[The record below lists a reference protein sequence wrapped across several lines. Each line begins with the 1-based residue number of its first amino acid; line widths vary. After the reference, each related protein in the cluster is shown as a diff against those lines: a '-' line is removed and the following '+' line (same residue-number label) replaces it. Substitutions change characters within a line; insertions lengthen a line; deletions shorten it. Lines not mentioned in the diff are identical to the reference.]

1 MSAVKKILLIE
12 SSGDHPF
19 VALTENENV
28 LKEWYAEK
36 NSGFAIHDAIQHLL
50 KVCSMRMQDLDA
62 VSVTEGPGSYTGLRV
77 GMATAKGICY
87 AMKKPLITVSTLKV
101 MAMSLRNNASEI
113 RADLICPM
121 IDARRDE
128 VFMAIYDSNMDE
140 VLKPAPFILGSE
152 SWKEQWNSK
161 KVLFSGS
168 GSKKIKETNNSF
180 HFTDLAKN
188 QLVRGMAEI
197 SLDAIHKNMTASVMW
212 AEPAYLKP
220 FFLNK

>member
-1 MSAVKKILLIE
+1 MSAAKKILLIE

-28 LKEWYAEK
+28 LREWYAEK
-36 NSGFAIHDAIQHLL
+36 NSGFAIHDAIQYLL
-50 KVCSMRMQDLDA
+50 QACSMRIEDLDA

-128 VFMAIYDSNMDE
+128 VFMAIYDSHMQE
-140 VLKPAPFILGSE
+140 VLKPAPFILGSD
-152 SWKEQWNSK
+152 SWKELWNSK
-161 KVLFSGS
+161 KVLLDRKS
-168 GSKKIKETNNSF
+168 TRLNSS
-180 HFTDLAKN
+180 H
-188 QLVRGMAEI
+188 EWI
-197 SLDAIHKNMTASVMW
+197 SRMPSSA
-212 AEPAYLKP
+212 
-220 FFLNK
+220 